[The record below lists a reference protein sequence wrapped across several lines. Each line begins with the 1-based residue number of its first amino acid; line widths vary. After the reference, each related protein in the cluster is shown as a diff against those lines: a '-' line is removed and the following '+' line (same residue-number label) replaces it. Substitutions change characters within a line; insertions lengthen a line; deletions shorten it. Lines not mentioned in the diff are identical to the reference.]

1 MMEAYESKLCFV
13 TACSELEELSLD
25 HITPIEALNFLAEV
39 KHLLQSNA
47 KDTIL

>member
-1 MMEAYESKLCFV
+1 METTLLNCL
-13 TACSELEELSLD
+13 ELEELSLD

-47 KDTIL
+47 KDTSIVPMQL